1 MSLANACNE
10 AKTSTSRKKPSP
22 EPEERK
28 ARLPTEANIAESYV
42 EKPKN
47 LADLRAAISSRATR
61 ASSLTEGYYN
71 RIAELN
77 PRLNIYLSLTKDRA
91 LAQAERVDQLAAK
104 GDPLPPLA
112 GIPVGIKDVLVL
124 KGAPATAGSKIL
136 QGYHPPYDATAVAR
150 LEAAGAVLLGKL
162 NCDEFAM
169 GSSNENSAYGPVRNP
184 VDTERVPGGSSGGS
198 AAAVAA
204 NLAVATLGT
213 DTGGSIRQPASFCGV
228 VGVLPTYGRVS
239 RYGLIAFASSLDR
252 VGPFAANVRDA
263 ATLLGVIAGHD
274 PKDATSSAAPVPDYA
289 AESDKPAAGLRI
301 GIPDEYFAEGLDP
314 EVRAAVEAGIDSLRA
329 AGCILKRIS
338 LPHTRYAI
346 PAYYLVATAEA
357 SANLARFDGV
367 RYGYRS
373 PASESLGA
381 MYRHTRD
388 EGFGAEVKRRILL
401 GTYAL
406 SAGYYD
412 AYYLK
417 AQQVRR
423 LLAEEF
429 LRAFSEVD
437 AIVTPTAP
445 TAAFKLGEKTGD
457 PLAMYLADIYTVTAS
472 LAGICGVTVPCGKT
486 SAGLPVGM
494 QVLATHL
501 GESTAFRVARA
512 VEAAQGSGD
521 SEQKKES

>member
-1 MSLANACNE
+1 MSSQ
-10 AKTSTSRKKPSP
+10 AKP
-22 EPEERK
+22 
-28 ARLPTEANIAESYV
+28 AESYV
-42 EKPKN
+42 EKPKT
-47 LADLRAAISSRATR
+47 LAVLRAEIASGRTRATDLA
-61 ASSLTEGYYN
+61 ASYFE
-71 RIAELN
+71 RIASVN
-77 PRLNIYLSLTKDRA
+77 PRLNVYLSLTRERA
-91 LAQAERVDQLAAK
+91 LEQAARVDDAAAK
-104 GDPLPPLA
+104 GNPLGPLA
-112 GIPVGIKDVLVL
+112 GIPIGIKDVLVM

-136 QGYHPPYDATAVAR
+136 EGYKPPYDATSVAK

-169 GSSNENSAYGPVRNP
+169 GGSNENSAYGPVLNP

-204 NLAVATLGT
+204 NMAVATLGS

-252 VGPFAANVRDA
+252 VGPFAGNVRDA

-274 PKDATSSAAPVPDYA
+274 PKDATSSPAPVPDYA
-289 AESDKPAAGLRI
+289 AESDKRAKGLRI
-301 GIPDEYFAEGLDP
+301 GVPAEYFGEGLDP
-314 EVRAAVEAGIDSLRA
+314 GVRAAIEKGIDALKAS
-329 AGCILKRIS
+329 GCTVKPVS
-338 LPHTRYAI
+338 LPHTKYAI
-346 PAYYLVATAEA
+346 PTYYLVATAEA

-373 PASESLGA
+373 PHSETLSA
-381 MYRHTRD
+381 MYCHSRD

-406 SAGYYD
+406 SAGYYE
-412 AYYLK
+412 AYYRK

-437 AIVTPTAP
+437 AIVTPTSP
-445 TAAFKLGEKTGD
+445 VPAFKLGERSGD
-457 PLAMYLADIYTVTAS
+457 PLAMYLADVYTVTAS
-472 LAGICGVTVPCGKT
+472 LAGICGVNVPCGKT

-494 QVLATHL
+494 QVLAGHL
-501 GESTAFRVARA
+501 NESTAFRVARA
-512 VEAAQGSGD
+512 VEDAQL
-521 SEQKKES
+521 

>member
-1 MSLANACNE
+1 MAGDT
-10 AKTSTSRKKPSP
+10 KTVETF
-22 EPEERK
+22 
-28 ARLPTEANIAESYV
+28 V
-42 EKPKN
+42 EKPRT
-47 LADLRAAISSRATR
+47 LDALRADI
-61 ASSLTEGYYN
+61 ASGRVKAVELAGTYYD
-71 RIAELN
+71 RIAQIN
-77 PRLNIYLSLTKDRA
+77 SHLNIYLTVTKERA
-91 LAQAERVDQLAAK
+91 LEQAARVDALAAK

-112 GIPVGIKDVLVL
+112 GIPVAIKDVLVVR
-124 KGAPATAGSKIL
+124 GVPSTAGSKIL
-136 QGYHPPYDATAVAR
+136 KGYQPPYDATVVAR

-184 VDTERVPGGSSGGS
+184 VDPERVPGGSSGGS

-204 NLAVATLGT
+204 NLAVATLGS

-263 ATLLGVIAGHD
+263 ATLLGIIAGHD
-274 PKDATSSAAPVPDYA
+274 PNDATSSPAPVPDYA
-289 AESDKPAAGLRI
+289 AESDKPVKGLRI
-301 GIPDEYFAEGLDP
+301 GVPPEYFGEGLDP
-314 EVRAAVEAGIDSLRA
+314 DVRAAIEKGIDALRA
-329 AGCILKRIS
+329 AGCTVKPVS
-338 LPHTRYAI
+338 LPTTRYAI

-373 PASESLGA
+373 PASATLSD
-381 MYRHTRD
+381 MYSHSRD
-388 EGFGAEVKRRILL
+388 EAFGAEVKRRILL

-417 AQQVRR
+417 AQKVRR
-423 LLAEEF
+423 LLADEF
-429 LRAFSEVD
+429 LRAFAEVD
-437 AIVTPTAP
+437 AIVTPTSP
-445 TAAFKLGEKTGD
+445 VPAFKLGEKADD

-472 LAGICGVTVPCGKT
+472 LAGICGVTVPCGAT
-486 SAGLPVGM
+486 PAGLPVGM
-494 QVLATHL
+494 QVLARHL
-501 GESTAFRVARA
+501 NESTAFQVARA
-512 VEAAQGSGD
+512 VEAAQI
-521 SEQKKES
+521 

>member
-1 MSLANACNE
+1 MKSGDAV
-10 AKTSTSRKKPSP
+10 KT
-22 EPEERK
+22 
-28 ARLPTEANIAESYV
+28 YV
-42 EKPKN
+42 EKPK
-47 LADLRAAISSRATR
+47 TF
-61 ASSLTEGYYN
+61 
-71 RIAELN
+71 AELREGIVTGAAKATELASRYYERIEQIN
-77 PRLNIYLSLTKDRA
+77 PHLNAFLSLAKERA
-91 LAQAERVDQLAAK
+91 MAQAERVDAAAAK
-104 GDPLPPLA
+104 GEPLGPLA
-112 GIPVGIKDVLVL
+112 GIPVGIKDVLVMR
-124 KGAPATAGSKIL
+124 GAPATAGSKIL
-136 QGYHPPYDATAVAR
+136 KGYEPPYDATAVTR
-150 LEAAGAVLLGKL
+150 LESAGAVLLGKL

-169 GSSNENSAYGPVRNP
+169 GSSNENSGYGPVRNP

-263 ATLLGVIAGHD
+263 ATMLSVIAGHD
-274 PKDATSSAAPVPDYA
+274 TMDATSSPAPVPDYA
-289 AESDKPAAGLRI
+289 AESDKPAEGLRI
-301 GIPDEYFAEGLDP
+301 GVPDEYFAEGLDP
-314 EVRAAVEAGIDSLRA
+314 EVRGAIETGIETLKA
-329 AGCILKRIS
+329 AGCHVKRIS
-338 LPHTRYAI
+338 LPHTKYAI
-346 PAYYLVATAEA
+346 PTYYLVATAEA

-373 PASESLGA
+373 PASDTLSA
-381 MYRHTRD
+381 MYSHSRD

-423 LLAEEF
+423 LLAEEY
-429 LRAFSEVD
+429 LRAFADVD

-445 TAAFKLGEKTGD
+445 TPAFKLGEKTGD

-472 LAGICGVTVPCGKT
+472 LAGICGVTVPCGAT
-486 SAGLPVGM
+486 NAGLPVGM
-494 QVLATHL
+494 QVLASHL
-501 GESTAFRVARA
+501 NEGTAFRVARA
-512 VEAAQGSGD
+512 VERAQG
-521 SEQKKES
+521 